1 MGNKTIKIGN
11 TSVGDGESVYVI
23 AEVGINHDGDMKKAV
38 KLVEEAKK
46 SGANAVKLQTYITE
60 YRVPKD
66 HAVYGILK
74 QCELSHND
82 QKELFKIT
90 ILNLMHIN

>member
-46 SGANAVKLQTYITE
+46 SGANAVKLQT
-60 YRVPKD
+60 
-66 HAVYGILK
+66 
-74 QCELSHND
+74 
-82 QKELFKIT
+82 
-90 ILNLMHIN
+90 